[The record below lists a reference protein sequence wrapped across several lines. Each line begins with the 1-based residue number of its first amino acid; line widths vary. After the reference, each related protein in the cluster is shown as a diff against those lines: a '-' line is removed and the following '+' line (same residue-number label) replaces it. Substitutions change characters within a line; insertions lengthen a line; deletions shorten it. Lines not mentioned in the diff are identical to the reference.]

1 MVKYN
6 YKNWND
12 QPSYDT
18 QNTVRKIHLNEPQNS
33 ESQLSS
39 KTLAYGVSDTVG
51 GWLGVDKA
59 AKKAAEQVIS
69 KMGNDLKLEARKAA
83 QDEVKKIEGKM
94 LTLAEEK
101 ANKIATEKANQIE
114 KKISTSIDKTV
125 KSVEANAEKAA
136 KNAAEKAVKKVG
148 PEVADLLKPEI
159 KTQVEEEV
167 KKYTEEKIESLI
179 KPEITS
185 KIDYIV
191 TSQNKEVRKLLEDE
205 MNKLIEDAHKNL
217 NGKIDQITCE
227 LTEVKS
233 DLLEASAKSFLES
246 AKLLSFAAQD
256 ETCENQDLVYF

>member
-1 MVKYN
+1 MAKYSN
-6 YKNWND
+6 NSND
-12 QPSYDT
+12 QPSYY
-18 QNTVRKIHLNEPQNS
+18 NLRSNLELLNSLPKNS

-39 KTLAYGVSDTVG
+39 ETLAYGVSDTLG
-51 GWLGVDKA
+51 GWLGIDKA
-59 AKKAAEQVIS
+59 AQKAAEQVIS
-69 KMGNDLKLEARKAA
+69 QMGNDLKLEARKAA
-83 QDEVKKIEGKM
+83 QDEVKTIEGKM

-101 ANKIATEKANQIE
+101 ANQIATEKANQIE
-114 KKISTSIDKTV
+114 KKISTSIDNTV

-136 KNAAEKAVKKVG
+136 KNAAENAVKKVG

-256 ETCENQDLVYF
+256 ETCTNQDLVYF